1 MRQGRERVHSPSN
14 RRTSPWPRLLISGEH
29 FKPMSQNHT
38 YSRLKCK
45 RGTLDRDRIR
55 NDPLPAPSFER
66 TRSVFRAPSQPRH
79 DDDTSLTLTRGR
91 RRGGGGGGSS
101 RNSEFGIRRVC
112 RIAPLAC
119 CCHLSLTT
127 ASLLDEPRV
136 KFISASI
143 FSEFNGNSHSCCA
156 VSWRGSW
163 KSPLVDT
170 DSD

>member
-1 MRQGRERVHSPSN
+1 MRQERERVHSPSN

-29 FKPMSQNHT
+29 FKPMSQNHP

-45 RGTLDRDRIR
+45 RGTVRQEQDKKRSLARS
-55 NDPLPAPSFER
+55 PLLR
-66 TRSVFRAPSQPRH
+66 THSLCCPRSISAEARRH
-79 DDDTSLTLTRGR
+79 KTDFDKGTKNAGA
-91 RRGGGGGGSS
+91 GGGEGSS

-119 CCHLSLTT
+119 CCHISLTT

-143 FSEFNGNSHSCCA
+143 FSEFNGNSHSCRFMA
-156 VSWRGSW
+156 WHMEIAAR
-163 KSPLVDT
+163 
-170 DSD
+170 